1 MKYPDIDPVLVN
13 IWGPLQIRWYGLMYV
28 IGFILAFLI
37 VNSASKRRQNG
48 LSRLEIEDLFAYSIA
63 GLIIGARI
71 GYCIIY
77 DFSYYAFRPLEI
89 LMPWKGGMSFHGG
102 LIGLLAAGYIFAKRR
117 NKNFLMLADMGALA
131 APPGLF
137 FGRIGNFI
145 NGELYGRVTDVPW
158 GMVFPGGG
166 PQPRHPSQLYEASL
180 EGLILFL
187 IVYGISFKSKINGV
201 ILSAFLFFYG
211 LFRFI
216 LEFFRQPDVQKGLII
231 GPLTMGQILCFLMMG
246 LGIVVFFYARSHNE
260 SLKTVSQ
267 KQPDSQLNMKPKKKK
282 AKPR

>member
-28 IGFILAFLI
+28 IGFVLAFLI

-48 LSRLEIEDLFAYSIA
+48 LSRIEIEDLFAYSIA

-71 GYCIIY
+71 GYCFIY
-77 DFSYYAFRPLEI
+77 DFSYYAVRPLEI

-117 NKNFLMLADMGALA
+117 NKNFLMLADMGALG

-137 FGRIGNFI
+137 FGRMGNFI

-166 PQPRHPSQLYEASL
+166 PQPRHPSQLYEAFL

-187 IVYGISFKSKINGV
+187 ILYGISFKSKINGML
-201 ILSAFLFFYG
+201 LSAFLFFYG

-231 GPLTMGQILCFLMMG
+231 GPLTMGQVLCFLMMG
-246 LGIVVFFYARSHNE
+246 LGIVVFFYSRSHNE
-260 SLKTVSQ
+260 SLNPVSQ
-267 KQPDSQLNMKPKKKK
+267 KQSESPQNMKPKKKK

>member
-1 MKYPDIDPVLVN
+1 MKYPNIDPVLIN

-28 IGFILAFLI
+28 IGFVLAFLI

-48 LSRLEIEDLFAYSIA
+48 LSRLDIEDLFAYSIA
-63 GLIIGARI
+63 GLIIGARV

-89 LMPWKGGMSFHGG
+89 LMPWRGGMSFHGG

-117 NKNFLMLADMGALA
+117 NKGFLMLADMGALG
-131 APPGLF
+131 APPGLL
-137 FGRIGNFI
+137 FGRMGNFI

-158 GMVFPGGG
+158 GMIFPGGG
-166 PQPRHPSQLYEASL
+166 PQPRHPSQLYEALL

-187 IVYGISFKSKINGV
+187 IVYGISFKTKINGML
-201 ILSAFLFFYG
+201 LSAFLFFYG

-216 LEFFRQPDVQKGLII
+216 LEFFRQPDVQKGFII
-231 GPLTMGQILCFLMMG
+231 GPLSMGQVLCFLMMG

-260 SLKTVSQ
+260 PENPVSEN
-267 KQPDSQLNMKPKKKK
+267 QPVTQHIKLKKKK

>member
-28 IGFILAFLI
+28 IGFVLAFLI

-102 LIGLLAAGYIFAKRR
+102 LIGLLAAGFIFAKRR
-117 NKNFLMLADMGALA
+117 SKNFLMLADMGALG

-166 PQPRHPSQLYEASL
+166 PQPRHPSQLYEAFL
-180 EGLILFL
+180 EGFILFL

-231 GPLTMGQILCFLMMG
+231 GPMTMGQVLCFLMMG
-246 LGIVVFFYARSHNE
+246 LGIVIFFYARSNNE
-260 SLKTVSQ
+260 SLNPVSQ
-267 KQPDSQLNMKPKKKK
+267 KAPDIPQNMKPKKKK